1 MIRSIVNKLKGKGLS
16 SIVISNVFAKII
28 AFAGGLILIRIL
40 NKEDYGQYSYVI
52 NLYGLATILADM
64 GAASAFLQH
73 VNENDHE
80 VMVKRAYM
88 PIAKKV
94 SRIGAVISCG
104 VIVLL
109 YFLYPFSYTGINVI
123 FVMLLALPFFQNSSL
138 LYKTILRADWKNTQ
152 FSIGNIA
159 YGVLFYAFMLP
170 FAYIWGIKG
179 AIVSMYPTII
189 LSMLI
194 YYFFSQKTTLAGQQ
208 SYSLSEEEKKSFY
221 KFSLA
226 SQANEM
232 TATLLNLLDVY
243 CLGRIIKDANVLASY
258 KVASTIPTALN
269 FLPQSVLVFAA
280 PYFSK
285 NLLNKK
291 WCRKNYKRLVLAN
304 VGMCIMIA
312 VVCVVSSG
320 FVIPAVYGA
329 EYTDAVLCFNIL
341 MIGFVFY
348 GGLQCPA
355 INILYTQRK
364 IKYSTLLTSCAA
376 VLDLLLNILFI
387 KVWESPG
394 AAIATAL
401 VHIIIGVTGTVL
413 VFKVLKERN
422 LDGQ

>member
-1 MIRSIVNKLKGKGLS
+1 MIGDIVNKLKGKGLS
-16 SIVISNVFAKII
+16 SIVISNVLAKFI
-28 AFAGGLILIRIL
+28 AFAGGLILVQIL
-40 NKEDYGQYSYVI
+40 NKEEYGQYSYVV
-52 NLYGLATILADM
+52 NLYGLAAILADV

-73 VNENDHE
+73 ANENDYD
-80 VMVKRAYM
+80 VKIKRAYI
-88 PIAKKV
+88 PIAKRL
-94 SRIGAVISCG
+94 SFAGAMISCG
-104 VIVLL
+104 VIA
-109 YFLYPFSYTGINVI
+109 FLFFFYPFSYKDIDVVFVI
-123 FVMLLALPFFQNSSL
+123 LLALPFFQNAML

-152 FSIGNIA
+152 FSIGNIS
-159 YGVLFYAFMLP
+159 YGILFYIFMLP
-170 FAYIWGIKG
+170 FSYIWGVKG
-179 AIVSMYPTII
+179 AVASMYPTAI

-194 YYFFSQKTTLAGQQ
+194 FYFFARKTTLKGQQ
-208 SYSLSEEEKKSFY
+208 SYSLSEAEKKSFY

-269 FLPQSVLVFAA
+269 FLPQSILVFAV

-291 WCRKNYKRLVLAN
+291 WCKKNYKRLVLACS
-304 VGMCIMIA
+304 GMCIVIA
-312 VVCVVSSG
+312 LICVVSSG
-320 FVIPAVYGA
+320 IVIPTVYGK
-329 EYTDAVLCFNIL
+329 EYTDAILCFNIL
-341 MIGFVFY
+341 VIGFVFY

-376 VLDLLLNILFI
+376 VLDLGLNVLFI
-387 KVWESPG
+387 NRWKSPG

-401 VHIIIGVTGTVL
+401 VHMIVGIAGNIC

-422 LDGQ
+422 SDVK